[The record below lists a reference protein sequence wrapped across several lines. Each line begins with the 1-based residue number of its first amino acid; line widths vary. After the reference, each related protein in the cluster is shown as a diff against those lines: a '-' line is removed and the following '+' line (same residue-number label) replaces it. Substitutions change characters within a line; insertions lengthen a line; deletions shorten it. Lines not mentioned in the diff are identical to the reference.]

1 MNLIRK
7 LSEQARVEDVK
18 TIGTMRIYTIILLLL
33 LGIQLNAQKSNP
45 RSHIQL
51 MSGETIEGKEL
62 IFLSPSNTE
71 PVFQL
76 DGVMYPSK
84 EVEFFKN
91 NHGYFAN
98 LGRIEGFDAP
108 SFAMCID
115 RGRTN
120 LYQRIDME
128 VYGGPQLRPGVN
140 GEGLSDG
147 TTFQFYNVAD
157 EPLRKVGYGNMKVD
171 LADNLGATAHLK
183 DYRKF
188 RILQFGLIGGGA
200 GVLASSLAVQAGQPI
215 QFNPMMLLGVLLS
228 GSSLLLE
235 SPKNDALWLAA
246 DEYNR
251 DRGYVAVGGGY

>member
-1 MNLIRK
+1 
-7 LSEQARVEDVK
+7 
-18 TIGTMRIYTIILLLL
+18 MRIYAISMLILLRFHM
-33 LGIQLNAQKSNP
+33 NAQKTNSQQ
-45 RSHIQL
+45 HIQL

-62 IFLSPSNTE
+62 IFLAPSNSE
-71 PVFQL
+71 PMFQL

-84 EVEFFKN
+84 DIEFFKN

-98 LGRIEGFDAP
+98 LGRIEGFNTP

-115 RGRTN
+115 KGRTN
-120 LYQRIDME
+120 LYQRINIE
-128 VYGGPQLRPGVN
+128 VYGGPQLKPGSN

-147 TTFQFYNVAD
+147 TSFQFYNVAD
-157 EPLRKVGYGNMKVD
+157 EPLRKVGFSNMKVD

-188 RILQFGLIGGGA
+188 RILQFGLIGSGA
-200 GVLASSLAVQAGQPI
+200 GVLASSLAVQAGQTI

-235 SPKNDALWLAA
+235 SPKHDALWLAA

>member
-1 MNLIRK
+1 
-7 LSEQARVEDVK
+7 
-18 TIGTMRIYTIILLLL
+18 
-33 LGIQLNAQKSNP
+33 
-45 RSHIQL
+45 
-51 MSGETIEGKEL
+51 MSGETIEGKNL
-62 IFLSPSNTE
+62 VFLAPLNAE

-76 DGVMYPSK
+76 DGIMYPSK
-84 EVEFFKN
+84 DVEFFKTK
-91 NHGYFAN
+91 HGYFAN
-98 LGRIEGFDAP
+98 LGRIEGFEKP
-108 SFAMCID
+108 LFAMCID

-120 LYQRIDME
+120 LYQRINID
-128 VYGGPQLRPGVN
+128 VYGGTQLQPRSD

-147 TTFQFYNVAD
+147 TSFQYYNVGD

-188 RILQFGLIGGGA
+188 RLLQFGLIGSGA
-200 GVLASSLAVQAGQPI
+200 GVLASSLAVQTGQPI

-235 SPKNDALWLAA
+235 SPKGDALWLAA

>member
-1 MNLIRK
+1 MRNLTFLLAL
-7 LSEQARVEDVK
+7 LSLS
-18 TIGTMRIYTIILLLL
+18 TY
-33 LGIQLNAQKSNP
+33 AQKSNP

-62 IFLSPSNTE
+62 IFVSTSNTE

-76 DGVMYPSK
+76 DGILYPAK
-84 EVEFFKN
+84 DVEFFKN
-91 NHGYFAN
+91 KHGYFAN
-98 LGRIEGFDAP
+98 LGRIEGFTKP
-108 SFAMCID
+108 SFAMRID
-115 RGRTN
+115 KGRTN
-120 LYQRIDME
+120 LYQRVDIG
-128 VYGGPQLRPGVN
+128 VYAGAELMPGAN

-147 TTFQFYNVAD
+147 TSFQFYNVGD
-157 EPLRKVGYGNMKVD
+157 EPLRKVGFSNMKVD

-188 RILQFGLIGGGA
+188 RFLQLGLIGSGA
-200 GVLASSLAVQAGQPI
+200 GVLASSLAVQAGQPF

-235 SPKNDALWLAA
+235 SPKDDALWLAA

>member
-1 MNLIRK
+1 MRTILIT
-7 LSEQARVEDVK
+7 LASLFVIQA
-18 TIGTMRIYTIILLLL
+18 
-33 LGIQLNAQKSNP
+33 NAQKTSS

-51 MSGETIEGKEL
+51 MSGEAIEGMEL
-62 IFLSPSNTE
+62 IYLAPSNTE
-71 PVFQL
+71 AVFQL
-76 DGVMYPSK
+76 DGVMYPARD
-84 EVEFFKN
+84 VEFFRNK
-91 NHGYFAN
+91 HGYFAN
-98 LGRIEGFDAP
+98 LGRIEGFDKP

-115 RGRTN
+115 KGRTN
-120 LYQRIDME
+120 LYQRIDIE
-128 VYGGPQLRPGVN
+128 VYGSALLKPGIN

-147 TTFQFYNVAD
+147 TSFQFYNVGN
-157 EPLRKVGYGNMKVD
+157 EPLRKVGYTNMRVD

-188 RILQFGLIGGGA
+188 RFLQVGLIGSGV
-200 GVLASSLAVQAGQPI
+200 GVLASSLATQSGQAI

-235 SPKNDALWLAA
+235 SPKDDALWLAA

>member
-1 MNLIRK
+1 MRTILALLF
-7 LSEQARVEDVK
+7 LSISLSVMSQK
-18 TIGTMRIYTIILLLL
+18 T
-33 LGIQLNAQKSNP
+33 SP
-45 RSHIQL
+45 RPHIQL

-62 IFLSPSNTE
+62 IFLSPSNME
-71 PVFQL
+71 PMFHL

-84 EVEFFKN
+84 DVEFFKN
-91 NHGYFAN
+91 KHGYFAN
-98 LGRIEGFDAP
+98 LGRIEGFDRPA
-108 SFAMCID
+108 FAMCID
-115 RGRTN
+115 KGRTN
-120 LYQRIDME
+120 LYQRIDIE
-128 VYGGPQLRPGVN
+128 VYGGIELQPGEN

-147 TTFQFYNVAD
+147 TSFQFYNVGD
-157 EPLRKVGYGNMKVD
+157 EPLRKVGYSNMKVD
-171 LADNLGATAHLK
+171 LADNLGATAHLR

-188 RILQFGLIGGGA
+188 RMLQFGLIGGGA
-200 GVLASSLAVQAGQPI
+200 GVLASSIAVQAGQTI

>member
-1 MNLIRK
+1 
-7 LSEQARVEDVK
+7 
-18 TIGTMRIYTIILLLL
+18 MRILTALICTLVA
-33 LGIQLNAQKSNP
+33 LNSSAQKTATRP
-45 RSHIQL
+45 HIQL
-51 MSGETIEGKEL
+51 MTGETIEGKEL
-62 IFLSPSNTE
+62 IYLAPSNAE
-71 PVFQL
+71 PLFQL
-76 DGVMYPSK
+76 DGLMYPAK
-84 EVEFFKN
+84 DVEFFQN
-91 NHGYFAN
+91 RHGYFAN
-98 LGRIEGFDAP
+98 LGRIEGFEKP

-115 RGRTN
+115 KGRTN
-120 LYQRIDME
+120 LYQRIDIQ
-128 VYGGPQLRPGVN
+128 VYGNSLLQPGPN

-147 TTFQFYNVAD
+147 TKFQFYNVGD
-157 EPLRKVGYGNMKVD
+157 EPLRKVGYSNMKVD

-188 RILQFGLIGGGA
+188 RMIQFGLLGSGA

-235 SPKNDALWLAA
+235 TPKDDALWLAA

>member
-1 MNLIRK
+1 MRTTITLFFTFIVLNLFG
-7 LSEQARVEDVK
+7 QK
-18 TIGTMRIYTIILLLL
+18 TSSRY
-33 LGIQLNAQKSNP
+33 
-45 RSHIQL
+45 HIQL

-62 IFLSPSNTE
+62 IYLTPSNTE
-71 PVFQL
+71 PLFQL
-76 DGVMYPSK
+76 DGMMYPAQD
-84 EVEFFKN
+84 VEFFRN

-98 LGRIEGFDAP
+98 LGRIEGFDKP

-115 RGRTN
+115 KGRTN
-120 LYQRIDME
+120 LYQRIDMD
-128 VYGGPQLRPGVN
+128 VYGGPLLQPGPN

-147 TTFQFYNVAD
+147 TTFQFYNVGD
-157 EPLRKVGYGNMKVD
+157 EPLRKVGYSNMKVD

-188 RILQFGLIGGGA
+188 RMIQFGLIGGGA
-200 GVLASSLAVQAGQPI
+200 GVLASSMAVQAGQPI
-215 QFNPMMLLGVLLS
+215 QFNPMMLLGLLLS

-235 SPKNDALWLAA
+235 SPKDDALWLAA

>member
-1 MNLIRK
+1 MRTLSILIIA
-7 LSEQARVEDVK
+7 LISLPA
-18 TIGTMRIYTIILLLL
+18 L
-33 LGIQLNAQKSNP
+33 AQKSNP
-45 RSHIQL
+45 RPHIQL
-51 MSGETIEGKEL
+51 MSGETVEGKEL
-62 IFLSPSNTE
+62 IFLAPSNSE

-76 DGVMYPSK
+76 DGIMYPSK
-84 EVEFFKN
+84 DVEFFKN
-91 NHGYFAN
+91 RHGYFAN
-98 LGRIEGFDAP
+98 LGRIEGFDKP

-115 RGRTN
+115 KGRTN
-120 LYQRIDME
+120 LYQRVDIE
-128 VYGGPQLRPGVN
+128 VYAGPQLQPGVD

-147 TTFQFYNVAD
+147 TSFQFYNVGD
-157 EPLRKVGYGNMKVD
+157 EPLRKVGYSNMKVD

-188 RILQFGLIGGGA
+188 RMLQFGLIGGGA
-200 GVLASSLAVQAGQPI
+200 GVLASSMAVQAGQPI

-235 SPKNDALWLAA
+235 APKNDALWLAA

>member
-1 MNLIRK
+1 MRNLTFLLAL
-7 LSEQARVEDVK
+7 LSLS
-18 TIGTMRIYTIILLLL
+18 TY
-33 LGIQLNAQKSNP
+33 AQKSNP

-62 IFLSPSNTE
+62 IFVSPSNTE

-76 DGVMYPSK
+76 DGILYPAK
-84 EVEFFKN
+84 DVEFFKN
-91 NHGYFAN
+91 KHGYFAN
-98 LGRIEGFDAP
+98 LGRIEGFAKP
-108 SFAMCID
+108 SFAMRID
-115 RGRTN
+115 KGRTN
-120 LYQRIDME
+120 LYQRVDIG
-128 VYGGPQLRPGVN
+128 VYAGAELMPGAN

-147 TTFQFYNVAD
+147 TSFQFYNVGD
-157 EPLRKVGYGNMKVD
+157 EPLRKVGFSNMKVD

-188 RILQFGLIGGGA
+188 RFLQLGLIGSGA
-200 GVLASSLAVQAGQPI
+200 GVLASSLAVQAGQPF

-235 SPKNDALWLAA
+235 SPKDDALWLAA

>member
-1 MNLIRK
+1 MRNL
-7 LSEQARVEDVK
+7 
-18 TIGTMRIYTIILLLL
+18 TLLLL
-33 LGIQLNAQKSNP
+33 TFLSFSAFAQKSNP
-45 RSHIQL
+45 RYHIQL
-51 MSGETIEGKEL
+51 MSGETIQGSDL
-62 IFLSPSNTE
+62 IFLAPSNHE

-76 DGVMYPSK
+76 DGIAYPAR

-91 NHGYFAN
+91 KHGYFAN
-98 LGRIEGFDAP
+98 LGRIEGFERP
-108 SFAMCID
+108 SFAMRID
-115 RGRTN
+115 KGRTN
-120 LYQRIDME
+120 LYQRIDLN
-128 VYGGPQLRPGVN
+128 VYAGEQLNQGEK

-147 TTFQFYNVAD
+147 TTFQYYNVGD

-171 LADNLGATAHLK
+171 LADNLGATAHLR

-188 RILQFGLIGGGA
+188 KFLQLGLIGSGA
-200 GVLASSLAVQAGQPI
+200 GVLASSLAVQAGQAV

-235 SPKNDALWLAA
+235 APKDDALWLAA